1 MKMYLKLTTYLLV
14 LLFIA
19 CKTDS
24 GTTTPEVTPP
34 DGPFAVD
41 IGNSDLP
48 YIVID
53 TKGTAIENEPKVA
66 ADMTIF
72 VNKVELQK
80 ATIGIEFRGSTSF
93 RISNKKSFGI
103 ETWDAEGKRSA
114 CACF

>member
-1 MKMYLKLTTYLLV
+1 MYLKLTTCLLL
-14 LLFIA
+14 LLFVA
-19 CKTDS
+19 CKTDT
-24 GTTTPEVTPP
+24 GVTTIPDVTPP

-41 IGNSDLP
+41 IGDSDLP

-93 RISNKKSFGI
+93 RISNKNRI
-103 ETWDAEGKRSA
+103 EVQLIV
-114 CACF
+114 